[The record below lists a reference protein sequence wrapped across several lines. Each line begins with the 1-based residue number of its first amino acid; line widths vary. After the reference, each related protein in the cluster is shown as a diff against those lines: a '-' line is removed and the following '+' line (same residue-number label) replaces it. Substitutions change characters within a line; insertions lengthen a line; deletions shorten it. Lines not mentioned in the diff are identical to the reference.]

1 MKKKKGEREEEKYR
15 NEIKKNK
22 KKNGEMNKTD

>member
-1 MKKKKGEREEEKYR
+1 MKKEGKREEEKYR

-22 KKNGEMNKTD
+22 KKNCEMNKTD

>member
-1 MKKKKGEREEEKYR
+1 MKKEGKREEEKNR

-22 KKNGEMNKTD
+22 KKNCEMNKTD